1 VLREDRT
8 MNSIMRRT
16 VRGAATGLG
25 ALALITGAS
34 ACGMLGG
41 GDEGGEEPSVEQ
53 PAEDVGAD
61 DGAEGEE
68 SEGSEDAESS
78 EDGESEGEDATTED
92 ESDASGTDDAEG
104 EDAAGDEAAGP
115 VDQAGLDAASQRF
128 VDFIQVMDDGDGEAA
143 CAFFIDPT
151 TDEPVA
157 GETLTQCG
165 EMIAPQMEAFEPG
178 SMDIVDVSMVEAT
191 DNGDGT
197 VGISLGGS
205 EFPYSMSQGEDGEWY
220 MLLS

>member
-53 PAEDVGAD
+53 PAEDDGAD

-92 ESDASGTDDAEG
+92 ESDASGTD